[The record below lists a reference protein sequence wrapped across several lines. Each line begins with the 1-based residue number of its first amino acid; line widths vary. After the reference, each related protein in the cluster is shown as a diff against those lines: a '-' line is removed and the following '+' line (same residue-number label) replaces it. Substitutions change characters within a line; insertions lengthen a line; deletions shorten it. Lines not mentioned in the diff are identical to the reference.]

1 MKATAGSEEE
11 SRIVTSVCV
20 YDGVGCYLLLEI
32 NFAGREVEQQCL
44 SLLNRG
50 WFRREGKEI
59 WRQGS
64 CDGKKRWQERRSR
77 WQVPFEVSYC
87 CASKDGCFIAC
98 LCVWNLW
105 GGVC

>member
-32 NFAGREVEQQCL
+32 NFAGQELEQRCL

-50 WFRREGKEI
+50 WFRRDDEETWG
-59 WRQGS
+59 RGS
-64 CDGKKRWQERRSR
+64 RDGENS
-77 WQVPFEVSYC
+77 
-87 CASKDGCFIAC
+87 
-98 LCVWNLW
+98 
-105 GGVC
+105 